1 MSEKVPGTPEMTW
14 RSVVC
19 MLREKVLNDEGQD
32 LLEYGLL
39 MSLIVITALA
49 SVKTLGDTVKTV
61 LWDVIAAFT
70 I

>member
-1 MSEKVPGTPEMTW
+1 MEQQAMTW
-14 RSVVC
+14 RSVVRT
-19 MLREKVLNDEGQD
+19 LRGRVLNDRGQD

-39 MSLIVITALA
+39 MSLVVIMAMM

-61 LWDVIAAFT
+61 LWDVIAAFH

>member
-1 MSEKVPGTPEMTW
+1 MTW
-14 RSVVC
+14 RSVVRA
-19 MLREKVLNDEGQD
+19 LRGRVLNDRGQD

-39 MSLIVITALA
+39 MSLVVIMAMV

-61 LWDVIAAFT
+61 LWDVIAAFH